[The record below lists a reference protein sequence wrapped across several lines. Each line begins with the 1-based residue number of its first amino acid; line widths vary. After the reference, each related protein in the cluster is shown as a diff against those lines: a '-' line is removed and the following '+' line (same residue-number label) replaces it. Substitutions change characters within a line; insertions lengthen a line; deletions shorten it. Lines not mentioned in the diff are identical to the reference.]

1 MNNIL
6 FVFHSFALPLH
17 TINHPQNT
25 MRKTLYT
32 LLLLAFGFTLQAQQN
47 VRYTE
52 TIFNQTDGLSEN
64 TVSRIIQDRM
74 GFMWFATW
82 NGLNRYDGRNFRCF
96 KAEPGQACPL
106 RNNRITWIGESDED
120 NIWCLSENHPYLF
133 LKKEQRFVDVLKDR
147 VSQPIAYVLKRQK
160 GVIHFVSDGGVVF
173 MVKDR
178 APYPLLSKS
187 RLKVGSAWCVRHQA
201 CSDRYEYTYVNKT
214 FTCRDLQSGA
224 RVRGTL
230 PMGVSYVYS
239 IARYDANRVVLG
251 TDQGVYF
258 YSSPSS
264 FYPVPGWETQTVK
277 ELCVDRQ
284 KNIWLSTYPGIT
296 LLQPQHDI
304 GHPVKLSAS
313 KEEFIRALY
322 TDRQG
327 KTWIADK
334 NGVVRIV
341 GGGTPRYLSASGQ
354 LQQAPCA
361 FGQHVYCVFQ
371 DYKGNY
377 WLGTKGAGIFR
388 LTAAP
393 HGGYSV
399 RQFVGKASG
408 LTGSSVYAVTEDDR
422 HNLWIALYG
431 GGIGRLVCQHGKER
445 FVTTRNYFRH
455 YPQGCDKVRCLY
467 HVGGGQM
474 LAGTMGGLVSFSAH
488 ERQPHFY
495 LNTHNE
501 QLSSLPNND
510 VMGILKDRQG
520 SVWLATQ
527 GGGICRIEGKDFL
540 SPNLRFSPVSALDG
554 LASDVCLALS
564 ADRQGNLWVVSE
576 MALTKYNPRLR
587 KAVNFS
593 IKDFGDHFI
602 FSEVSPVLAD
612 GRMVVGTTQG
622 TLTIDPKRLHKSS
635 YLPEIALVRISVE
648 GKDRPE
654 YYRPGDTLTLDKDE
668 RNVVIDFS
676 TLDYNRTAPILYRYM
691 VEGVDRHWQV
701 SDNPSLSLMNLPPG
715 RYALKI
721 MSTNGDGIWNSR
733 ACTLSIVVKPK
744 FGETVW
750 AKVLYSL
757 LMILLGVA
765 VIGIVRYIYSLR
777 AQIEEIQLATN
788 EKLERFSVRIQELLG
803 SKPKLEDLHTDEPDE
818 IISGQKQFTDR
829 LMAYMNENIDNSE
842 LQVSDMASYMGMS
855 KTLFYSKM
863 KETLGCTPLNFI
875 NDLRIK
881 RAQQLLSK
889 PDFNVSSAAYACG
902 FSDPHYFSRCFK
914 KVVGCSPTEYM
925 KNRGA
930 SKE

>member
-1 MNNIL
+1 
-6 FVFHSFALPLH
+6 
-17 TINHPQNT
+17 
-25 MRKTLYT
+25 MRNTLYT
-32 LLLLAFGFTLQAQQN
+32 LLLLAFCCTLQAQQN
-47 VRYTE
+47 VRFAE

-82 NGLNRYDGRNFRCF
+82 NGLNRYDGRTFRCF

-106 RNNRITWIGESDED
+106 RNNRITWIGENDEG

-133 LKKEQRFVDVLKDR
+133 LKKEQRFVDVLKNR
-147 VSQPIAYVLKRQK
+147 VAQPIAYVLKRQK
-160 GVIHFVSDGGVVF
+160 GTIHFVSDGGIVF
-173 MVKDR
+173 SVKDK
-178 APYPLLSKS
+178 APYPLLSKT
-187 RLKVGSAWCVRHQA
+187 RLKEGSVWRIRHQA
-201 CSDRYEYTYVNKT
+201 SSDRYEFTYVNKI
-214 FTCRDLQSGA
+214 FSCRDLRSGA
-224 RVRGTL
+224 RVAGTL
-230 PMGVSYVYS
+230 PAGVTSIYS
-239 IARYDANRVVLG
+239 IARYDAARIVMG
-251 TDQGVYF
+251 TDHGVYF
-258 YSSPSS
+258 YTSPTS
-264 FYPVPGWETQTVK
+264 FYPVPGWEKQTVK
-277 ELCVDRQ
+277 ELCVDRE
-284 KNIWLSTYPGIT
+284 KNIWLSTYPGVT
-296 LLQPQHDI
+296 LLQPQHYI
-304 GHPVKLSAS
+304 GHPVKRSAD

-322 TDRQG
+322 NDRQG
-327 KTWIADK
+327 RTWIADK

-341 GGGTPRYLSASGQ
+341 SGGTTRYLSTSGQ
-354 LQQAPCA
+354 LQSSPCA
-361 FGQHVYCVFQ
+361 FGCHVYCVFQ
-371 DYKGNY
+371 DHKGDY
-377 WLGTKGAGIFR
+377 WLGTKGAGLFR
-388 LTAAP
+388 LAVDG

-399 RQFVGKASG
+399 RQFVDKASG
-408 LTGSSVYAVTEDDR
+408 LAKSSVYAVAEDDR

-431 GGIGRLVCQHGKER
+431 GGIGRLVCQKGKEC
-445 FVTTRNYFRH
+445 FFTTRNHFRH

-467 HVGGGQM
+467 HAGGGQM
-474 LAGTMGGLVSFSAH
+474 LAGTMGGLVTFSAH

-495 LNTHNE
+495 LNTRNE
-501 QLSSLPNND
+501 KLSSLPNND
-510 VMGILKDRQG
+510 VMGFLKDSHG

-527 GGGICRIEGKDFL
+527 GGGICRIENKSFL
-540 SPNLRFSPVSALDG
+540 SSDLRFHSVSTLDG

-564 ADRQGNLWVVSE
+564 ADRRGNLWVVSE
-576 MALTKYNPRLR
+576 MALTKYNPNLQ

-593 IKDFGDHFI
+593 IKDFGDRFI
-602 FSEVSPVLAD
+602 FSEVPPVLT
-612 GRMVVGTTQG
+612 GGQMVVGTTQG
-622 TLTIDPKRLHKSS
+622 TLTIDPQRLHKSS

-654 YYRPGDTLTLDKDE
+654 YYRPGDTLTLDKNE

-676 TLDYNRTAPILYRYM
+676 TLDYNCTTPILYKYK
-691 VEGVDRHWQV
+691 VEGIDRHWQV

-715 RYALKI
+715 RYVLKL

-733 ACTLSIVVKPK
+733 VCTLPIVVKPK

-757 LMILLGVA
+757 LMILLGVV

-788 EKLERFSVRIQELLG
+788 EKLERFSARIQELLG
-803 SKPKLEDLHTDEPDE
+803 SKPKLENLHTDEPDE
-818 IISGQKQFTDR
+818 IISEQKRFTDR
-829 LMAYMNENIDNSE
+829 LMEYMNKNIDNSE

-889 PDFNVSSAAYACG
+889 PGFNVSSAAYACG

-925 KNRGA
+925 KNRGV
-930 SKE
+930 SEE